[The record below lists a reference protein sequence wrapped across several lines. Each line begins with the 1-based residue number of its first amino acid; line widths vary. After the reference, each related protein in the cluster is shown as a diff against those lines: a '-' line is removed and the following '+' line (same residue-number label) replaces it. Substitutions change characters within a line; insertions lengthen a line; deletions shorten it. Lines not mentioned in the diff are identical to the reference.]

1 MSSFNTAGSENSPF
15 TSDIQRMQII
25 FEDSVDE
32 WIHAVHPTSEPL
44 SVPISDPNLRKCINV
59 LYSYNPSSWRLVT
72 SRYTLLEWKTEE
84 EAVNP
89 SSQRVGTPPDS
100 LLELKIEEE
109 ATQPDSSLEKK
120 IEEEAAKLIRIVIG
134 ETAGSNENED
144 FLLRKV
150 MGEPEKLDRMFEK
163 LFFLMLRE
171 GQHKEHMTRLTSRLK
186 EPQGN

>member
-32 WIHAVHPTSEPL
+32 WIRAVHPTSEPL

-72 SRYTLLEWKTEE
+72 PRYTLLEWKTEE
-84 EAVNP
+84 EAANP
-89 SSQRVGTPPDS
+89 SSQRLGTQPDS
-100 LLELKIEEE
+100 LLESKIEEE
-109 ATQPDSSLEKK
+109 AT
-120 IEEEAAKLIRIVIG
+120 KLIRIVVG
-134 ETAGSNENED
+134 ETAGSNENDD
-144 FLLRKV
+144 FLLERV
-150 MGEPEKLDRMFEK
+150 TENPEKLDRMFKK

-171 GQHKEHMTRLTSRLK
+171 GQHKEHMTILTSSLK
-186 EPQGN
+186 EPRGNLIGAPRFNG